1 MKERIGPC
9 IDKECSE
16 CCNPIKV
23 NRFFPADKIPKDKEG
38 TSLWTKKG
46 ELLVPD
52 DNPDGQKIETYNCKN
67 YDPETGKCQ
76 DYENRPDICK
86 RSGCI
91 DPSSEKSEEE
101 QFKRLANQKFIKVR

>member
-1 MKERIGPC
+1 MRSNTSYSSPKVEMQN
-9 IDKECSE
+9 S
-16 CCNPIKV
+16 PISGRDLFAK
-23 NRFFPADKIPKDKEG
+23 RKI
-38 TSLWTKKG
+38 KKG